1 MEFSR
6 AKLYLVF
13 VGVFLLIAG
22 GIALY
27 TFIENYI
34 SDKKADKRKVKF
46 KTRNGKTKGYWST
59 KQGEKYDKDLKLE
72 D

>member
-22 GIALY
+22 LIALY

-34 SDKKADKRKVKF
+34 SDKKANKKKVIFKKGNRKDI
-46 KTRNGKTKGYWST
+46 GKQNMARSMIKI
-59 KQGEKYDKDLKLE
+59 
-72 D
+72 